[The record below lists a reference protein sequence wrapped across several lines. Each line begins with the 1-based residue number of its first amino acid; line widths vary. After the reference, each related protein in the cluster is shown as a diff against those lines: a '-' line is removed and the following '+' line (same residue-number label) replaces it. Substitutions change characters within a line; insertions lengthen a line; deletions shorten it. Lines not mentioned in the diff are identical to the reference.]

1 MVKLHVAH
9 LTTWPCGPTR
19 LQREHIN
26 LGAGTAPFAMR
37 CFFDGGPGRGLPSLS
52 LFPVLDCV
60 SALFSPRLSA
70 RSARVSGTGTVGG
83 IGPPFELISAFNLAL
98 LVTGGDSR
106 SGVSWA
112 FLSARS
118 ARSIARCFSISFSFS
133 VPLRDRTLY
142 FRHASPHSL
151 HIAPPAR
158 AFGAFHQVVDSFVR
172 QTPQVKVRRSPGL
185 YTDPSSSS
193 NRGVSD
199 ESNGANAACAAA
211 SFAFLSCCLAEVGQ
225 GPGTQLSQYTRV
237 FHLPK

>member
-1 MVKLHVAH
+1 MVKLHFAH
-9 LTTWPCGPTR
+9 LTTCPCGPTR

-26 LGAGTAPFAMR
+26 LGMGAAPFTIF
-37 CFFDGGPGRGLPSLS
+37 CFLVGGPGGGLPSLS

-70 RSARVSGTGTVGG
+70 RSARVSGVGMGGG
-83 IGPPFELISAFNLAL
+83 IGPPFELFSAFNLAL

-112 FLSARS
+112 FLSALS
-118 ARSIARCFSISFSFS
+118 ARSIALCFSISFSFS

-151 HIAPPAR
+151 HIAPPAK

-172 QTPQVKVRRSPGL
+172 QTPQLKVRRSPGL
-185 YTDPSSSS
+185 
-193 NRGVSD
+193 
-199 ESNGANAACAAA
+199 
-211 SFAFLSCCLAEVGQ
+211 
-225 GPGTQLSQYTRV
+225 
-237 FHLPK
+237 

>member
-1 MVKLHVAH
+1 MVKLHLAH

-26 LGAGTAPFAMR
+26 LGTGTVPFAVF
-37 CFFDGGPGRGLPSLS
+37 CLFNGGPERGLPSRS
-52 LFPVLDCV
+52 RFPILVCM

-70 RSARVSGTGTVGG
+70 RSARVSGTVIGVGV
-83 IGPPFELISAFNLAL
+83 GPPFELFSAFNLAL

-151 HIAPPAR
+151 HMAPPAR
-158 AFGAFHQVVDSFVR
+158 AFGAFHQVGDSFVR

-185 YTDPSSSS
+185 
-193 NRGVSD
+193 
-199 ESNGANAACAAA
+199 
-211 SFAFLSCCLAEVGQ
+211 
-225 GPGTQLSQYTRV
+225 
-237 FHLPK
+237 

>member
-1 MVKLHVAH
+1 M
-9 LTTWPCGPTR
+9 TTWPCGPTR

-26 LGAGTAPFAMR
+26 LAAGTTPFAIR
-37 CFFDGGPGRGLPSLS
+37 CLFGGGPGRGLPSLS

-70 RSARVSGTGTVGG
+70 RSARVSGAGIGVG

-118 ARSIARCFSISFSFS
+118 ARSMARCFSISFSFS

-142 FRHASPHSL
+142 FRHAGPHSL
-151 HIAPPAR
+151 HIAPPAS
-158 AFGAFHQVVDSFVR
+158 AFGAFHQVVDSLVR
-172 QTPQVKVRRSPGL
+172 QTPQVNVRRSPGL
-185 YTDPSSSS
+185 YTDPSSSG
-193 NRGVSD
+193 NRGASD
-199 ESNGANAACAAA
+199 ESNAACAAA
-211 SFAFLSCCLAEVGQ
+211 SFAFLSCCLAKV
-225 GPGTQLSQYTRV
+225 R
-237 FHLPK
+237 